1 MIPQKFEKVSKVAKS
16 VSMWVI
22 AMDSFAKVYKVV
34 EPKIKRKEAA
44 EAELKDVMKV
54 LRQKQKELATVEAKI
69 QSLRDSLEE
78 KQREFQEIQDDV
90 DLTFGRINRAGR
102 LTSALADEQIRW
114 RETVKMLTADLGC
127 VPGDV
132 LVAAACVAYLG
143 AFSNQYR
150 REMCALWVDKCREF
164 SIPSSSE
171 FNLLKV
177 LGDAYEMRQWNVDGL
192 PKDNISIENG
202 IYATRALRWALM
214 IDPQEQ
220 ANRWIRNME
229 KANNL
234 QVIKMTDSTMMRVL
248 ENAVRQG
255 QPVLL
260 EELDESID
268 PSLRPILQRETYKFE
283 GRIYLKLGDQ
293 TIDYDE
299 NFKLYMTTKLPNPH
313 YLPEVCINVTLVN
326 FLVTESGLED
336 QLLA

>member
-1 MIPQKFEKVSKVAKS
+1 MAKS

-22 AMDSFAKVYKVV
+22 AMDSFSKVYKVV

-44 EAELKDVMKV
+44 EAELKDVMRV
-54 LRQKQKELATVEAKI
+54 LRQKQKELAAVEAKI
-69 QSLRDSLEE
+69 QGLRDSLEE
-78 KQREFQEIQDDV
+78 KQQEFQVIQDSV
-90 DLTFGRINRAGR
+90 DLTYGRINRAGR
-102 LTSALADEQIRW
+102 LTSALADEQVRW
-114 RETVKMLTADLGC
+114 RETVKVLTADLGC

-150 REMCALWVDKCREF
+150 REMSVLWVDKCREF

-177 LGDAYEMRQWNVDGL
+177 LGDPYEMRQWNVDGL

-234 QVIKMTDSTMMRVL
+234 QVIKMTDSSMMRVL

-260 EELDESID
+260 EELDETID